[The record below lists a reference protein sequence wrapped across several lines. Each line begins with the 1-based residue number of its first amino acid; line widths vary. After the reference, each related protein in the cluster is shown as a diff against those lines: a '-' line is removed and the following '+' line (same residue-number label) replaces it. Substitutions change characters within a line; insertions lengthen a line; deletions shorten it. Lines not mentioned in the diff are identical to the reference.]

1 MNLGQG
7 GKLVSEIN
15 VTPFVDV
22 MLVLLIIFM
31 VATPMMTEG
40 LEVDL
45 PQTKQVEV
53 LPAESDHLILTVRR
67 DGKIFLDEYAID
79 NMADLEGYLL
89 RLVKEKNRSLFL
101 QADKEVPY
109 GLVVEVMGQI
119 KAAGIENLG
128 VMAEQDSGAP
138 QAAAPGGAS
147 AAREGLAPP
156 KGAEETRRPGPAEAI
171 KQK

>member
-1 MNLGQG
+1 MSMNA
-7 GKLVSEIN
+7 GKTGLVSEIN

-53 LPAESDHLILTVRR
+53 LPSEVDHMILTVKR
-67 DGKIFLDEYAID
+67 DGRIFLEEYAID
-79 NMADLEGYLL
+79 NMEDLESYLI
-89 RLVKEKNRSLFL
+89 RLVKEKNKTLFM
-101 QADKEVPY
+101 QADREVPY
-109 GLVVEVMGQI
+109 GVVVEVMGQV

-128 VMAEQDSGAP
+128 VIAEP
-138 QAAAPGGAS
+138 QPEAKQTPGKS
-147 AAREGLAPP
+147 
-156 KGAEETRRPGPAEAI
+156 
-171 KQK
+171 

>member
-1 MNLGQG
+1 MNA
-7 GKLVSEIN
+7 GKTGLVSEIN

-45 PQTKQVEV
+45 PQTRQVEV
-53 LPAESDHLILTVRR
+53 LPSEVDHMILTVKR
-67 DGKIFLDEYAID
+67 DGRIYLDEYAID
-79 NMADLEGYLL
+79 NMNDLEGYLE
-89 RLVKEKNRSLFL
+89 RLVKEKNRTLFM

-109 GLVVEVMGQI
+109 GVVVEVMGQI

-128 VMAEQDSGAP
+128 VIATQAPEQ
-138 QAAAPGGAS
+138 
-147 AAREGLAPP
+147 
-156 KGAEETRRPGPAEAI
+156 K
-171 KQK
+171 